1 MKIAVLTDRKLQIQL
16 NPYPNSITF
25 FKELE
30 KATLKVKVT
39 HKRLVTA
46 KTILTPGLDVPP

>member
-30 KATLKVKVT
+30 KATLKVT